1 MQIAKP
7 SLFLAAAFAAGAAQ
21 AQSTLGDLL
30 DRGAQKLSGSEVRAM
45 GDVRLLR
52 EAPDADAY
60 VTMRADGTVVGVVH
74 NKQGH
79 GSSEVVGRW
88 EVDAS
93 GRRCADM
100 DLPAF
105 SMKMRQCGY
114 TYRLG
119 RDVFFAAS
127 DEDRGVKV
135 THYAGPAFLRY

>member
-1 MQIAKP
+1 MLLAKP
-7 SLFLAAAFAAGAAQ
+7 SLFLAVALVAGGAQ
-21 AQSTLGDLL
+21 AQSTLGELL
-30 DRGAQKLSGSEVRAM
+30 DRGAQKLTGGEVRAM

-52 EAPDADAY
+52 EAADADAY
-60 VTMRADGTVVGVVH
+60 VTLRADGTVVGMVH

-79 GSSEVVGRW
+79 GSSEAVGRW

-93 GRRCADM
+93 GRRCM
-100 DLPAF
+100 DVELPAF
-105 SMKMRQCGY
+105 SMKMQQCGY

-127 DEDRGVKV
+127 DEDRSVKV